1 MEPAAQDPGRL
12 LEPYRNYLRL
22 LARLQLERRL
32 QSKLDASDL
41 VQETLL
47 RALRSLGQYRG
58 QSEAELAAWLRA
70 ILANTLKEKVR
81 ELTADKRDVAREQ
94 ALQARLEES
103 SARLEVFLTSSPPSP
118 SQRLSHQEELLRLA
132 DALEQVPP
140 EQRRAVEMKYL
151 QGYKV
156 AVIAQ
161 EMGRSE
167 KAVGGLLARGLDNL
181 RKLLEEESA

>member
-81 ELTADKRDVAREQ
+81 ELTADK